1 MSKIINREKPYYEKR
16 IFILICP
23 SIYKEAGQIQ
33 SLK

>member
-16 IFILICP
+16 IFIFICP
-23 SIYKEAGQIQ
+23 SIYKEVGQIQ